1 VNPAQTE
8 AKTPRFDRSAEQPEG
23 DAAIRVEGVSK
34 VFRIPTHRPDTL
46 KERVVRP
53 FSSGPTHE
61 LRALDDVSFE
71 VGTGEFF
78 GVVGR
83 NGSGKSTLL
92 KLMASIYRADAG
104 RILVAGKIAPFIE
117 LGVGFNLEFSAHEN
131 VLLNGVM
138 MGLTRQ
144 EAARRFDQV
153 MDFAELEEYGDLKL
167 KNYSSGMLT
176 RLAFSLMV
184 QADCD
189 VLLIDEVLAVGD
201 ASFQRKCW
209 EVFTELRGKRTIVFV
224 THDMMAVERFCH
236 RAMLID
242 RGRVQQVGEPER
254 VAAAYVNL
262 NAPVSGRADGA
273 GPGEGFEAV
282 WIENE
287 KGERPYTVRHGEEIS
302 FNAIVEPDQA
312 VERPQFCFQVRN
324 SAGSWVFAFPYMPAA
339 PGRDRI
345 EAGESVRV
353 RAAIRSPFAG
363 GQYSVDG
370 TLVAAEREDDLIA
383 SVQDALTFVADG
395 PGPIGGVA
403 PFDEDVEHEG
413 SPESEDG

>member
-1 VNPAQTE
+1 M
-8 AKTPRFDRSAEQPEG
+8 
-23 DAAIRVEGVSK
+23 
-34 VFRIPTHRPDTL
+34 
-46 KERVVRP
+46 
-53 FSSGPTHE
+53 HE

-71 VGTGEFF
+71 VAAGEFF
-78 GVVGR
+78 GIVGR

-92 KLMASIYRADAG
+92 KLMASIYRADRG

-138 MGLTRQ
+138 MGLSRQ
-144 EAARRFDQV
+144 EAARRFDAV
-153 MDFAELEEYGDLKL
+153 MAFAELEEYADLKL

-176 RLAFSLMV
+176 RLGFSLMI

-209 EVFTELRGKRTIVFV
+209 EVFSDLRGKRTIVFV

-242 RGRVQQVGEPER
+242 RGRVQEIGGPKR
-254 VAAAYVNL
+254 IAASYVNL
-262 NAPVSGRADGA
+262 NSPAAARRDGDGRGH
-273 GPGEGFEAV
+273 GFSAV

-287 KGERPYTVRHGEEIS
+287 RGERPYTLRHGEEIS
-302 FNAIVEPDQA
+302 FNAIVEIGRA
-312 VERPQFCFQVRN
+312 IERPRFCFQVRN
-324 SAGSWVFAFPYMPAA
+324 SVGAWVFAFPYMPAA
-339 PGRDRI
+339 PERERL
-345 EAGESVRV
+345 EPGESVHV
-353 RAAIRSPFAG
+353 RAVLRNPFAG

-370 TLVAAEREDDLIA
+370 TLVSADREDDLLA
-383 SVQDALTFVADG
+383 SIEDALTFVVDG
-395 PGPIGGVA
+395 PGPVGGVA
-403 PFDEDVEHEG
+403 PFGDEIEHDA
-413 SPESEDG
+413 SPPSEASR